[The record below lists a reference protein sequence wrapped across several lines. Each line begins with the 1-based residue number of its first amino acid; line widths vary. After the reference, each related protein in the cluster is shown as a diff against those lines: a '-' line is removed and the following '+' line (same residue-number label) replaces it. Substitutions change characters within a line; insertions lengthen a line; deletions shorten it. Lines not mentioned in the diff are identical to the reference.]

1 MNTRNLFQYQLHVKR
16 KRRYSKNS
24 YTIIPMNPIVITR
37 IPLEDDEELMKSDIS
52 INFCENNSIEL
63 RLEQDLD

>member
-1 MNTRNLFQYQLHVKR
+1 
-16 KRRYSKNS
+16 
-24 YTIIPMNPIVITR
+24 MNPIVITR